1 MIHNVKASD
10 HLTFSGHVRP
20 GTVDYV
26 RLCNKLYFY
35 YKCKRMLCLYETL
48 PKTVVIK
55 KLFFRGRHI
64 KIRGRNGRYV

>member
-20 GTVDYV
+20 GTVDYSGFAINCTFIINV
-26 RLCNKLYFY
+26 REWYVYTKNTSKNSCY
-35 YKCKRMLCLYETL
+35 
-48 PKTVVIK
+48 K

-64 KIRGRNGRYV
+64 KIRDRNGRYV